1 MFLNLGAARAQRDAR
16 AMPQSWQGFGAE
28 DHTVISS
35 DLAIVGDV
43 ATDGHIEV
51 QGQVEGTTNSE
62 TVLIGESGFVD
73 GLIAAE
79 FAEIRGT
86 VYGIVRANHVIV
98 GKDARV
104 VGTVFHH
111 TLTVEPGGVIDGRRP
126 WRPRVDR
133 KPAANTA

>member
-1 MFLNLGAARAQRDAR
+1 MFLNLGVAREQRNARALA
-16 AMPQSWQGFGAE
+16 QSWQALE
-28 DHTVISS
+28 SQAHTVISA

-43 ATDGHIEV
+43 ATDGHVEIL
-51 QGQVEGTTNSE
+51 GQVEGTTNSE

-73 GLIAAE
+73 GVIAAE

-111 TLTVEPGGVIDGRRP
+111 TLTIEPGGVIDGRRP

-133 KPAANTA
+133 KPTANTA